1 MSANQRLLR
10 EYIRKIIVE
19 NDGSFAIDTGGLGM
33 GPNGSWGASPDTL
46 FNVFVQ
52 PFADVVKTVKSEA
65 LITTAKIRTVLN
77 VALVASLT
85 TLLPIFKS
93 NYSEIFKKEEQDISK
108 IKSKY
113 KDVYERT
120 NKALGGDAAV
130 AAFFYS
136 PAAYLTFEFARK
148 TPKAAFKL
156 LNTLA
161 GRDTNEGFSRK
172 SGNLIENSN
181 EKQLKREFEEKL
193 EKLKKSP
200 VWNELMSASKEMKQ
214 ASAEAVGEAI
224 KQIEG
229 LLSGEVMTDEMTRK
243 IMSKVEPKFKELSG
257 EQQPQD
263 KEKLLN
269 DIKSKIPE
277 AALKTLKQFLL
288 TPLEKRVELMGN
300 PEDLKK
306 VINKLKNIRT

>member
-1 MSANQRLLR
+1 
-10 EYIRKIIVE
+10 
-19 NDGSFAIDTGGLGM
+19 
-33 GPNGSWGASPDTL
+33 
-46 FNVFVQ
+46 
-52 PFADVVKTVKSEA
+52 
-65 LITTAKIRTVLN
+65 
-77 VALVASLT
+77 
-85 TLLPIFKS
+85 
-93 NYSEIFKKEEQDISK
+93 
-108 IKSKY
+108 
-113 KDVYERT
+113 
-120 NKALGGDAAV
+120 
-130 AAFFYS
+130 
-136 PAAYLTFEFARK
+136 
-148 TPKAAFKL
+148 
-156 LNTLA
+156 
-161 GRDTNEGFSRK
+161 
-172 SGNLIENSN
+172 
-181 EKQLKREFEEKL
+181 
-193 EKLKKSP
+193 
-200 VWNELMSASKEMKQ
+200 MKQ